1 MDFGVNFFPVIDP
14 AVKSAV
20 QYFDESLRLTELAES
35 LGYGHVQTVEHYGS
49 PYGGYSP
56 DPVTFLAAA
65 AARTSRIRI
74 VTGAVIP
81 AFTHPLK
88 LAGKLAMLDNLSHGR
103 LDVGFGRA
111 FLPQEFEAFGV
122 PMDTSRARFAEGIE
136 ACRRLWSEEDLVW
149 EGEFSRFGPIT
160 LLPRTLQR
168 PHPPIYVASA
178 TSPESCAAAGEAGY
192 HLQVVPSV
200 TSRERL
206 QEMLDAYRVARTAAG
221 HEPGSGQIQIKYTCY
236 VAEDRAKA
244 ITLAK
249 RFEHNYIDKMSTAVA
264 SWASTTSSAYP
275 GYEQFVDKV
284 RDYDFDQSLA
294 GNKVLAGTPDDVG
307 AQLATVREW
316 FGADLSIS
324 LQFNAGYMAE
334 SDAATAMELFA
345 GQVMPAF
352 TGAADGSGRTE
363 LVEAP
368 RPVTAG

>member
-1 MDFGVNFFPVIDP
+1 MDFGINFFPVIDP
-14 AVKSAV
+14 AIKSAA
-20 QYFDESLRLTELAES
+20 QYFDESLRLTELAEK
-35 LGYGHVQTVEHYGS
+35 LGYRHVQTVEHYGS

-111 FLPQEFEAFGV
+111 FLPQEFEAFDV

-149 EGEFSRFGPIT
+149 EGEFSRFGPVT
-160 LLPRTLQR
+160 LLPRTVQR
-168 PHPPIYVASA
+168 PHPPIFVASA
-178 TSPESCAAAGEAGY
+178 TSPESCAAAGQAGY

-200 TSRERL
+200 TNREKL
-206 QEMLDAYRVARTAAG
+206 GEMLDAYRMARASAG
-221 HEPGSGQIQIKYTCY
+221 HDAGSGQIQIKYTCY
-236 VAEDRAKA
+236 IAEDGAKA
-244 ITLAK
+244 IALAEQ
-249 RFEHNYIDKMSTAVA
+249 FEHNYIDKMSSAVA
-264 SWASTTSSAYP
+264 TWASTTSSAYP

-284 RDYDFDQSLA
+284 RNYDFTKSLQD
-294 GNKVLAGTPDDVG
+294 NKVLAGTPEDVG
-307 AQLATVREW
+307 AQLETIRGW
-316 FGADLSIS
+316 FGTDLSFS
-324 LQFNAGYMAE
+324 FQFNPGHMAE

-345 GQVMPAF
+345 DRVMPTF
-352 TGAADGSGRTE
+352 TGSA
-363 LVEAP
+363 EAQAV
-368 RPVTAG
+368 RA